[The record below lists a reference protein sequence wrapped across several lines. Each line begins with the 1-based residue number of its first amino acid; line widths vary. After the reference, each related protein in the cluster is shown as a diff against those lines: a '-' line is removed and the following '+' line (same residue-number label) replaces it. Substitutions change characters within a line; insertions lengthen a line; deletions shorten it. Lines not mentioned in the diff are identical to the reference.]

1 MRAIAVALVLIA
13 AACTPPAGQ
22 TTDAPT
28 TAQDETLAPS
38 APVDDEQ
45 TQMLLNVL
53 DPVLAQGIGQ
63 PVSLQPTTVN
73 VRDEWA
79 FIIGQPR
86 QPDGSPIDWTR
97 TSLAQRA
104 ADGVLDGDGQ
114 TFALLKNV
122 NGAWEVLE
130 YVVGP
135 TDVAHIEW
143 AGKYGVP
150 ADVLGLPSN

>member
-1 MRAIAVALVLIA
+1 MRVLLIALTALA
-13 AACTPPAGQ
+13 AACSPPAEQ
-22 TTDAPT
+22 PVTEHTEIIATATAPPPPEVT
-28 TAQDETLAPS
+28 RDL
-38 APVDDEQ
+38 
-45 TQMLLNVL
+45 VL
-53 DPVLAQGIGQ
+53 GSLRAAVSQEVGQ
-63 PVSLQPTTVN
+63 PVSLQATTVN

-79 FIIGQPR
+79 YVVAQPR
-86 QPDGSPIDWTR
+86 KPDGSAIDWST
-97 TSLAQRA
+97 TTLAQRA

-143 AGKYGVP
+143 AGKHGVP
-150 ADVLGLPSN
+150 PDLLGLPSN

>member
-1 MRAIAVALVLIA
+1 MRMLLIAALVA
-13 AACTPPAGQ
+13 FSAACTPPAA
-22 TTDAPT
+22 TTTETPPEAP
-28 TAQDETLAPS
+28 AAPL
-38 APVDDEQ
+38 PGVDDEQ
-45 TQMLLNVL
+45 TQALLNVL

-86 QPDGSPIDWTR
+86 KPDGTAIDWST
-97 TSLAQRA
+97 TTLAQRA

-143 AGKYGVP
+143 AGKHGVP
-150 ADVLGLPSN
+150 PDILGLPSN

>member
-1 MRAIAVALVLIA
+1 MKLRVLVTAIALLA
-13 AACTPPAGQ
+13 AACSPPAA
-22 TTDAPT
+22 TTT
-28 TAQDETLAPS
+28 ETPETPAAPS
-38 APVDDEQ
+38 TAVDDEQ
-45 TQMLLNVL
+45 TQALLNVL
-53 DPVLAQGIGQ
+53 DPVLARDIGQ

-79 FIIGQPR
+79 FIVGQPR
-86 QPDGSPIDWTR
+86 QPDGSAIDWST

-143 AGKYGVP
+143 AGKHGVP
-150 ADVLGLPSN
+150 PDVLGLPSN

>member
-1 MRAIAVALVLIA
+1 MRALFIAAVAGLA
-13 AACTPPAGQ
+13 AACTPPAGTASE
-22 TTDAPT
+22 TTEAPAADAT
-28 TAQDETLAPS
+28 TNALLTVLT
-38 APVDDEQ
+38 PVI
-45 TQMLLNVL
+45 
-53 DPVLAQGIGQ
+53 AQGIGQ

-79 FIIGQPR
+79 FIVGQPR
-86 QPDGSPIDWTR
+86 KPDGSAIDWST
-97 TSLAQRA
+97 TTLAQRA

-143 AGKYGVP
+143 ASKHGVP
-150 ADVLGLPSN
+150 PDILGMPAN

>member
-1 MRAIAVALVLIA
+1 MRAVLVAIVAFA
-13 AACTPPAGQ
+13 ASCSPPAA
-22 TTDAPT
+22 TTEPP
-28 TAQDETLAPS
+28 EAPS
-38 APVDDEQ
+38 APSPDATTEA
-45 TQMLLNVL
+45 LLGVL
-53 DPVLAQGIGQ
+53 NPVLTRDIGQ
-63 PVSLQPTTVN
+63 PVSLQTTTVN

-86 QPDGSPIDWTR
+86 KPDGTPIDWST
-97 TSLAQRA
+97 TTLAQRA

-143 AGKYGVP
+143 AGKHGVP
-150 ADVLGLPSN
+150 PDILGLPSN

>member
-1 MRAIAVALVLIA
+1 MRAILIAVAALTA
-13 AACTPPAGQ
+13 ASCSPPAA
-22 TTDAPT
+22 TTTEPPATPTAPAT
-28 TAQDETLAPS
+28 GI
-38 APVDDEQ
+38 DDEQ
-45 TQMLLNVL
+45 TQVLLNVL
-53 DPVLAQGIGQ
+53 DPVLSTSIGQ

-79 FIIGQPR
+79 FIVGQPR
-86 QPDGSPIDWTR
+86 QPDGAAIDWST
-97 TSLAQRA
+97 TTLAQRA

-150 ADVLGLPSN
+150 PDILGLPSN

>member
-1 MRAIAVALVLIA
+1 MRALLIAIVALA
-13 AACTPPAGQ
+13 AACSPPA
-22 TTDAPT
+22 TTSSETPTATETPAVPSPDA
-28 TAQDETLAPS
+28 A
-38 APVDDEQ
+38 
-45 TQMLLNVL
+45 TQALLDVL
-53 DPVLAQGIGQ
+53 NPVLARDIGQ
-63 PVSLQPTTVN
+63 PINLQPTTAN

-86 QPDGSPIDWTR
+86 RPDGTPIDWST

-135 TDVAHIEW
+135 TDVAHIGW

-150 ADVLGLPSN
+150 ADILGLPSN

>member
-1 MRAIAVALVLIA
+1 MRALLVAVVAFT
-13 AACTPPAGQ
+13 AACSPPASV
-22 TTDAPT
+22 TTESPPETPAAP
-28 TAQDETLAPS
+28 LAG
-38 APVDDEQ
+38 ADDEQ

-53 DPVLAQGIGQ
+53 DPVLSANIGQ
-63 PVSLQPTTVN
+63 PVNLQPTTVN

-86 QPDGSPIDWTR
+86 QTNGAPIDWST
-97 TSLAQRA
+97 TSYAQRA

-122 NGAWEVLE
+122 NGAWQVLE

-143 AGKYGVP
+143 AGKHGVP
-150 ADVLGLPSN
+150 PDILGLPSN

>member
-1 MRAIAVALVLIA
+1 MRALLIAVVALA
-13 AACTPPAGQ
+13 AACTPPAS
-22 TTDAPT
+22 TTTETPEAP
-28 TAQDETLAPS
+28 AAPL
-38 APVDDEQ
+38 PGVNDEQ
-45 TQMLLNVL
+45 TQALLNVL
-53 DPVLAQGIGQ
+53 DPVLSTLIGQ

-86 QPDGSPIDWTR
+86 KPDGTAIDWST
-97 TSLAQRA
+97 TTLAQRA

-143 AGKYGVP
+143 AGKHGVP
-150 ADVLGLPSN
+150 PDVLGLPSN

>member
-1 MRAIAVALVLIA
+1 MRALLIAVVAALA
-13 AACTPPAGQ
+13 AACSPPAA
-22 TTDAPT
+22 TTETPETPAT
-28 TAQDETLAPS
+28 TTPG
-38 APVDDEQ
+38 VHDEQ
-45 TQMLLNVL
+45 SQALLNVL
-53 DPVLAQGIGQ
+53 DPVLSANIGQ
-63 PVSLQPTTVN
+63 PVRLQPTTVN

-86 QPDGSPIDWTR
+86 KPDGTAIDWST
-97 TSLAQRA
+97 TAYAQRA

-143 AGKYGVP
+143 AGKHGVP
-150 ADVLGLPSN
+150 PDVLGLPSN

>member
-1 MRAIAVALVLIA
+1 MRAVFIAVAALA
-13 AACTPPAGQ
+13 AACSPPA
-22 TTDAPT
+22 T
-28 TAQDETLAPS
+28 TAPETPEAP
-38 APVDDEQ
+38 AAAVDDEQ

-53 DPVLAQGIGQ
+53 DPVLAREIGQ

-73 VRDEWA
+73 IRDEWA

-86 QPDGSPIDWTR
+86 QPDGSAIDWST

-104 ADGVLDGDGQ
+104 ADGALDGDGQ
-114 TFALLKNV
+114 TYALLKNV

-130 YVVGP
+130 YVIGP

-143 AGKYGVP
+143 AAKHGAP
-150 ADVLGLPSN
+150 PDVLGLPSN